1 MVSSPASKR
10 KRLSD
15 KFLTKQGIYEVDEVI
30 GYKLVK
36 SELRFFIQWKGFDT

>member
-10 KRLSD
+10 RRMPDKLLS
-15 KFLTKQGIYEVDEVI
+15 KQGIYEVEEVI

-36 SELRFFIQWKGFDT
+36 SELRFFIQWKNFDT